1 MNISTTLKS
10 PKVFSLQFLNTKFIR
25 KMEIKNFI
33 FYFFLFFFSIIIFFP
48 ILYAVSTSF
57 MDTKDIMLGKIIPSK
72 ITFENY
78 RQLLTTSSI
87 EIIFFNSLVT
97 SFVGMI
103 LQILLCSLSAYAIVF
118 IEFKSKKSI
127 FLLIM
132 ISIFIPW
139 ESIFIPNYFTV
150 LKLNLLNTKI
160 GILLPFIANGL
171 GIFLMVQQF
180 KTLNKSLI
188 EAAKIDGCSHIF
200 IYSKIVL
207 PLSKGVISTWAIY
220 SFLNIW
226 NMYLWPLMVSTRPE
240 SRTIQIGL
248 KMLKAEEGINF
259 GLLMSGVVIV
269 IFPSLIVLFIGQKQ
283 LQKGML
289 SGAVKE

>member
-139 ESIFIPNYFTV
+139 ESIFIPNYFTI